1 VTNER
6 GTLAYARLKPS
17 FNKSPTKKQKKKE
30 KNFLVLWPNTC
41 WMGIVWRL
49 DEDVLVV
56 EILPPWKMYFDGAAH
71 QDGAGVLFLTSEGE
85 VLPHSFT
92 LSKPCSNNLAEYQ
105 ALILD
110 LRWLWIWKSCN
121 SYGDF
126 KLVINQLLGNYSV
139 KKPDLNWFHTI
150 ITQTKRLIG
159 WLGDVTIEHVPRK
172 KIDKQM
178 PLQDAQDL

>member
-1 VTNER
+1 MPGLN
-6 GTLAYARLKPS
+6 LPLI
-17 FNKSPTKKQKKKE
+17 SPPKKQKKKE

-105 ALILD
+105 ARILD

-121 SYGDF
+121 SYGDL

-150 ITQTKRLIG
+150 ITQTKR
-159 WLGDVTIEHVPRK
+159 K
-172 KIDKQM
+172 KALFSLMDHLVGLSGLRLLRDKPFWTQS
-178 PLQDAQDL
+178 PGFHGKVSKE